1 MTRTLVRAAGAAA
14 LAVLTTAGVAAAE
27 TPASSFVPGEVIVS
41 YEPSINPAE
50 RAEVRDELGADIEE
64 RLPLPRVELL
74 DLPPGST
81 VREAI
86 GELEAQPGVR
96 DAQPNRLY
104 QLALTPDD
112 TDFGQLWGLNNTG
125 QLINGSGGGLFDAD
139 IDAPE
144 AWNTT
149 TGLSTIV
156 VGVVDSG
163 VHTAHP
169 ELDGNLWTNPDETLD
184 TVDNDGNL
192 LIDDINGWDF
202 ADDDAMPDDLD
213 GHGTHVAGTIAAE
226 GDNAAG
232 VAGVNWTAALMP
244 LRACSLTGCPEADI
258 VAAFDYA
265 GDKGADVVNASLSG
279 SGISTLV
286 RAAVTAAPN
295 TLFVVAA
302 GNDANDNDTFPRS
315 PCNLTPANLIC
326 VAASD
331 RTDELA
337 SFSNFGDS
345 AVDLAAPGVTT
356 RSTYPF
362 EVPDLANQNFAMSLG
377 SSWTTGG
384 TNDTWA
390 RTSEPSQL
398 NGGTLTD
405 SPGDE
410 YENDTDSFARF
421 GPTNLVGRTGCHL
434 RFEIERDLPDPEDQ
448 LLVETSSNGS
458 AFAPVG
464 DPLTGVQGMR
474 ILSTDLSSVS
484 GHAKAYVRFRL
495 VTDSAETGDGVH
507 LDNVRIRCP
516 ADTFRY
522 MSGTSMATP
531 HVAGAAALMLAH
543 NPAATV
549 SQLRSWL
556 LDGVDLKSSLT
567 GLVATRGRL
576 NLARSIAGAGG
587 ADIHRP
593 QTTIASGPTDAGTRG
608 PATFTFTA
616 DEPGSFRCSLDDG
629 GSAPCSSPLTYAGL
643 SRGPHSFHVFAVD
656 VAGNVD
662 STPSTRSFRIA
673 QTRRCQT
680 LKRKLRQAGTAERK
694 RTLRRRKNRACR
706 TF

>member
-1 MTRTLVRAAGAAA
+1 MLATAGIATSASGRTDTPAGA
-14 LAVLTTAGVAAAE
+14 
-27 TPASSFVPGEVIVS
+27 FVPGEVIVS
-41 YEPSINPAE
+41 YEPGTAPAE
-50 RAEVRDELGADIEE
+50 RAEIRDELGADLEQ

-74 DLPPGST
+74 DLASGST
-81 VREAI
+81 VGGAI
-86 GELEAQPGVR
+86 AELEAQPEVR
-96 DAQPNRLY
+96 DAQPNRVY

-144 AWNTT
+144 AWETT

-156 VGVVDSG
+156 VAVVDSG
-163 VHTAHP
+163 IHTAHP
-169 ELDGNLWTNPDETLD
+169 ELDENLWTNPDETLD
-184 TVDNDGNL
+184 TMDNDGNL
-192 LIDDINGWDF
+192 LTDDINGWDF
-202 ADDDAMPDDLD
+202 ADDDAIPDDLD

-232 VAGVNWTAALMP
+232 VAGVNWSAALMP
-244 LRACSLTGCPEADI
+244 LRACSLTVCTEADI

-279 SGISTLV
+279 SEVSTLMQS
-286 RAAVTAAPN
+286 AVAAAPN

-302 GNDANDNDTFPRS
+302 GNEANDNDVQPKS
-315 PCNLTPANLIC
+315 PCNLSPANLIC

-331 RTDELA
+331 RTDEPA

-345 AVDLAAPGVTT
+345 SVDLAAPGVTT

-362 EVPDLANQNFAMSLG
+362 EVPDLASQNFAGSLG

-390 RTSEPSQL
+390 RTSEPTQL

-410 YENDTDSFARF
+410 YLNDTDSWARF
-421 GPTNLVGRTGCHL
+421 GPTNLVGRSGCHL

-448 LLVETSSNGS
+448 LLVETSSDGS
-458 AFAPVG
+458 SFAPIG
-464 DPLTGVQGMR
+464 DPLTGVEGKE
-474 ILSTDLSSVS
+474 ILSSDLSGVS
-484 GHAKAYVRFRL
+484 GLATAYVGFRL
-495 VTDSAETGDGVH
+495 LTDSAGGGDGVH

-516 ADTFRY
+516 ADTFQY
-522 MSGTSMATP
+522 LSGTSMATP

-549 SQLRSWL
+549 AQLRSWL
-556 LDGVDLKSSLT
+556 LDGVDLKASLS
-567 GLVATRGRL
+567 GLVASGGRL
-576 NLARSIAGAGG
+576 NLTRSLAGAGG

-593 QTTIASGPTDAGTRG
+593 QTAIASGPTDAGIRG

-616 DEPGSFRCSLDDG
+616 DEPAGFRCSLDGAGD
-629 GSAPCSSPLTYAGL
+629 APCSSPLTFRGL
-643 SRGPHSFHVFAVD
+643 ARGSHSFEVFAVD
-656 VAGNVD
+656 AAGNAD
-662 STPSTRSFRIA
+662 PTPAARGFAIA
-673 QTRRCQT
+673 RTRRCRT
-680 LKRKLRQAGTAERK
+680 LKRKLRRAQTPRRK
-694 RTLRRRKNRACR
+694 RALRRKTRRACR
-706 TF
+706 TY